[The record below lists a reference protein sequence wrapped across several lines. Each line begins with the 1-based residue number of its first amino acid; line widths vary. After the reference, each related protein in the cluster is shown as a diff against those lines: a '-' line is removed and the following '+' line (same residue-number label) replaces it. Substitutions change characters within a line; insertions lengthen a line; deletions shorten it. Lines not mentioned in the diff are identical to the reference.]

1 MELLQRTE
9 GEKTRMRNA
18 DWVSAKE
25 MRLLPGYLPSLY
37 QTLIDFGEDST
48 IHPRV
53 TLFPK
58 GTPTIWLSTVTVGAT
73 RKKKRKK
80 KKGNHIKSI

>member
-1 MELLQRTE
+1 
-9 GEKTRMRNA
+9 
-18 DWVSAKE
+18 

-58 GTPTIWLSTVTVGAT
+58 GTPTI
-73 RKKKRKK
+73 
-80 KKGNHIKSI
+80 